1 MKKNCFFILLT
12 LLLFSC
18 STSSIIEKE
27 INVTSSEVY
36 GEESELLSVVPGT
49 YTLRGNKENI
59 DSILSISVGLKI
71 KKTYPDMNIYSADL
85 KMNLID
91 TNGEP
96 FGENLYPNDDELKEF
111 LNTNKVGSE
120 KVFEFIPILTT
131 DIDQE
136 NFDDFIDKVASIKI
150 STGKF
155 TMLERRNPLPS
166 LAISD
171 ISLPQQLKG
180 KVEIVTDESGKIPV
194 TFNKYDIPEIEITF
208 RLLKKVP
215 TAGIA
220 TSYGQLWIVGLPKDR
235 SGRTIKEI
243 VPNYNEWRTEDSNGS
258 QFKAFLESEPG
269 ETITLAFT
277 GSKNDDSSKAY
288 KAAEKISKFSLNFS
302 KF

>member
-1 MKKNCFFILLT
+1 M
-12 LLLFSC
+12 LLFSC

-36 GEESELLSVVPGT
+36 GEKSELLSVIPGT
-49 YTLRGNKENI
+49 YTLRGNKENL
-59 DSILSISVGLKI
+59 DSILSINVGLKI
-71 KKTYPDMNIYSADL
+71 KETYPDKDIVTAHIKL
-85 KMNLID
+85 NLMD
-91 TNGEP
+91 SNGDF
-96 FGENLYPNDDELKEF
+96 FGENLYPNEDELKEF
-111 LNTNKVGSE
+111 LNTNEVGSE
-120 KVFEFIPILTT
+120 KVFEFCPILTT

-136 NFDDFIDKVASIKI
+136 NLDDFIDKVASLKI
-150 STGKF
+150 STDGF

-166 LAISD
+166 LSVSD

-180 KVEIVTDESGKIPV
+180 KVEIVTDDSGKIPV
-194 TFNKYDIPEIEITF
+194 TFNRYDIPEIEITF

-220 TSYGQLWIVGLPKDR
+220 TSYGQLWIIGLPKDR

-269 ETITLAFT
+269 ETITLSFT

-288 KAAEKISKFSLNFS
+288 KAAEKISKFTLNFS

>member
-1 MKKNCFFILLT
+1 M
-12 LLLFSC
+12 LLFSC

-36 GEESELLSVVPGT
+36 GEKSELLSVVPGT

-71 KKTYPDMNIYSADL
+71 KETYPDKNIVTAHIKL
-85 KMNLID
+85 NLMD
-91 TNGEP
+91 SNGES
-96 FGENLYPNDDELKEF
+96 FGENLYPNEDKLKDF
-111 LNTNKVGSE
+111 LNTNEIGSE
-120 KVFEFIPILTT
+120 TVFEFCPILTT

-136 NFDDFIDKVASIKI
+136 NLDDFIDKVASIKI
-150 STGKF
+150 CTDGF

-166 LAISD
+166 LSVSD
-171 ISLPQQLKG
+171 INLPQQLKG
-180 KVEIVTDESGKIPV
+180 KVEIVADEDDKIPV
-194 TFNKYDIPEIEITF
+194 TFNEYDIPEIEITF

-220 TSYGQLWIVGLPKDR
+220 TPYGQLWIVGLPKDK

-269 ETITLAFT
+269 ETITLSFS
-277 GSKNDDSSKAY
+277 GSKNDDTSKAY
-288 KAAEKISKFSLNFS
+288 KAAENISKFSLSFS
-302 KF
+302 KL